1 MRRAAFLIGLLC
13 ACSRGE
19 ERKPGVSDTP
29 TPPDS
34 TATLIA
40 TKSSCSITDSSV
52 GPVKLRMTLDEA
64 KAALPAAVLTRT
76 SDGEGVA
83 LVEVKLGDEQLMVL
97 YAGEEDPAAPVDM
110 KKRIKNIETSIRV
123 AIH

>member
-1 MRRAAFLIGLLC
+1 
-13 ACSRGE
+13 
-19 ERKPGVSDTP
+19 
-29 TPPDS
+29 
-34 TATLIA
+34 
-40 TKSSCSITDSSV
+40 
-52 GPVKLRMTLDEA
+52 MTLDEA